1 MRRYY
6 RYFYT
11 NPKTGGEALIPSFSG
26 GILSKITC
34 PQHHAFLHRETE
46 KQLRNF
52 ENNYFKPPKEL
63 FYPHPIKVFPIV
75 PLKDHVATTIPPIA
89 SDTLSS
95 SSPATSLVQPTVHEI
110 IPETSIIESKDTKP
124 EVVYN
129 ISGICQIH
137 KFAVIEKTNKINKD
151 EYTYDPEAL
160 KFAPQLIAKAMVS
173 LFSGPPIKNSHD
185 LCMRFALFLNKDN
198 NFDSIYYYPMAQHII
213 VSLCAR
219 LDVPMSVF
227 MELSNNMV
235 NFSEF
240 IRPNES
246 LTALGIIEQYFFK
259 VTFDNFMREN
269 TGKVVFYA
277 QNEGFL
283 ELNKEI
289 EPFKT
294 YRSESYRQTGQ
305 PNADGRFEISKT
317 IGGPAERRVYID
329 YKAVKDP
336 TSKLSLS
343 RGHVSLATNKND
355 AYLIKRAK
363 GDYPGSLENKDNAVK
378 KNTETNV
385 EIKKYN
391 ITEDEKLAVNKYC
404 KSLDNLLKSKY
415 SLEEKV
421 KEFTKIQKKMLLDEK
436 LIHVIPSFISVPP
449 QNDPA
454 FSYLLENSPEV
465 AFIINEI
472 LLELSNQDVIEKLF
486 PIEQKAYVDYWL
498 KFISKILHKMP
509 PSDLKEVM
517 IQNYKRTIE
526 LL

>member
-1 MRRYY
+1 M
-6 RYFYT
+6 
-11 NPKTGGEALIPSFSG
+11 PSFEG

-34 PQHHAFLHRETE
+34 PHHHAFLHRETE
-46 KQLRNF
+46 KQLRSF
-52 ENNYFKPPKEL
+52 EHNMFKPPKEL
-63 FYPHPIKVFPIV
+63 FYPHPLKVSV
-75 PLKDHVATTIPPIA
+75 PLKDHVATIIPPITG
-89 SDTLSS
+89 DTTSS
-95 SSPATSLVQPTVHEI
+95 SSQATSLGQPTVHEI
-110 IPETSIIESKDTKP
+110 IPETSIVETKSAKP

-137 KFAVIEKTNKINKD
+137 KYAVIQDTNKINKD

-160 KFAPQLIAKAMVS
+160 KIAPQLIAKAMVS
-173 LFSGPPIKNSHD
+173 LLSGPPIINSHD
-185 LCMRFALFLNKDN
+185 LCMRFVLFLNKDN
-198 NFDSIYYYPMAQHII
+198 NFDSIYYFQMAQHII

-219 LDVPMSVF
+219 IEVPLSVF
-227 MELSNNMV
+227 KELSNNMV

-246 LTALGIIEQYFFK
+246 LTALGIIEQYFFN

-283 ELNKEI
+283 EQNKEI

-305 PNADGRFEISKT
+305 PNADGRFEMSKT
-317 IGGPAERRVYID
+317 IDGKTVRRVYID

-336 TSKLSLS
+336 INKLPLS
-343 RGHVSLATNKND
+343 RGYVSLSTKKD
-355 AYLIKRAK
+355 DTVLIKRAK
-363 GDYPGSLENKDNAVK
+363 GDYSGSIANKDKVVI
-378 KNTETNV
+378 TDPETSI
-385 EIKKYN
+385 ETKKYD
-391 ITEDEKLAVNKYC
+391 IKEDEKVSVKTYC
-404 KSLDNLLKSKY
+404 ASLNNLLKSGY
-415 SLEEKV
+415 SLEDTF
-421 KEFTKIQKKMLLDEK
+421 KEYRRVQQNMLFDET

-449 QNDPA
+449 QNDPT

-465 AFIINEI
+465 AFIINEV
-472 LLELSNQDVIEKLF
+472 LLELSDQNVIENLF
-486 PIEQKAYVDYWL
+486 PREQKANVDYWL